1 MMERYGRQ
9 TILPGVGKSGQQKLL
24 SSKVLVVG
32 VGGLGCA
39 VLPYLTAAGIGTL
52 GIVDG
57 DKVELS
63 NLHRQVLF
71 SDQSVGEYKVLE
83 AQKALNS
90 QNSATQVNTY
100 PAFLTI
106 ENVDNLISAYDLVI
120 DATDNTNVRYTLDEA
135 CRLAGKP
142 MIYGSIFRFQG
153 QVSVFN
159 YKGGPSYRSLFP
171 EEEQS
176 LLNCAEA
183 GVLGTTVG
191 MIGMLQSNE
200 ALKIILGIGEVLSGK
215 ILVYNML
222 KNDQQ
227 IFELGDPKGQ
237 TAQRATEKVVIISP
251 EEALQDGTLLLD
263 VRELG
268 EKPVVSIEHCFQIP
282 LSVLEDS
289 LGEIAKEER
298 IAIFCQSGSRAISA
312 AKILK
317 KAGFHQVNAI
327 HGGAPQ
333 ILEIEKKV
341 KTHEKSI
348 S

>member
-1 MMERYGRQ
+1 MERYQRQ
-9 TILPGVGKSGQQKLL
+9 TILPGIGTSGQQKLL

-32 VGGLGCA
+32 AGGLGCA
-39 VLPYLTAAGIGTL
+39 VLPYLTAAGVGTL

-57 DKVELS
+57 DQVELS

-71 SDQSVGEYKVLE
+71 SEQSTGEYKVLE
-83 AQKALNS
+83 AQKALNA
-90 QNSATQVNTY
+90 QNSAIHVNTY
-100 PAFLTI
+100 PEFLT
-106 ENVDNLISAYDLVI
+106 ENNVDNLIAAYDLVI
-120 DATDNTNVRYTLDEA
+120 DATDNTEVRYTLDEG
-135 CRLAGKP
+135 CRKEGKP

-159 YKGGPSYRSLFP
+159 YQGGPSYRSLFP
-171 EEEQS
+171 AEEQS

-215 ILVYNML
+215 LLIYNML

-227 IFELGDPKGQ
+227 IFELGDPKEQ
-237 TAQRATEKVVIISP
+237 TDQKTTEKVTLVSP
-251 EEALQDGTLLLD
+251 EDALKEGTLLLD

-268 EKPVVSIEHCFQIP
+268 EIPVISIESCIHIP
-282 LSVLEDS
+282 LSVLEDNLS
-289 LGEIAKEER
+289 ELSKAK
-298 IAIFCQSGSRAISA
+298 IITVFCQSGSRAISA

-317 KAGFHQVNAI
+317 KAGFPEVRAI
-327 HGGAPQ
+327 RGGAPQ
-333 ILEIEKKV
+333 LSQIEKKV

>member
-1 MMERYGRQ
+1 MERYQRQ
-9 TILPGVGKSGQQKLL
+9 TILPGIGTSGQQKLL
-24 SSKVLVVG
+24 DSKVLVVG
-32 VGGLGCA
+32 AGGLGCA
-39 VLPYLTAAGIGTL
+39 VLPYLTAAGVGTL

-63 NLHRQVLF
+63 NLHRQILF
-71 SDQSVGEYKVLE
+71 SDQSIGEYKVLE
-83 AQKALNS
+83 AQKALNY

-100 PAFLTI
+100 VEFLT
-106 ENVDNLISAYDLVI
+106 EKNVDNLIATYDLVI
-120 DATDNTNVRYTLDEA
+120 DATDNTEVRYTLDEA
-135 CRLAGKP
+135 CMKVGKP

-159 YKGGPSYRSLFP
+159 YQGGPSYRSLFP
-171 EEEQS
+171 AEEQS

-215 ILVYNML
+215 LLIYNML

-227 IFELGDPKGQ
+227 IFELGDPKKH
-237 TAQRATEKVVIISP
+237 TDPATTEKVAVISP
-251 EEALQDGTLLLD
+251 EEALREGTLLLD

-268 EKPVVSIEHCFQIP
+268 EKPAVSVENCFQIP
-282 LSVLEDS
+282 LSVLEDRRS
-289 LGEIAKEER
+289 EIPKHER

-317 KAGFHQVNAI
+317 KAGFHQVNAVR
-327 HGGAPQ
+327 GGAQQ
-333 ILEIEKKV
+333 ILAIINYERNQIP
-341 KTHEKSI
+341 H
-348 S
+348 